1 MIQDSAG
8 EISHN
13 PEFQALQQYSADV
26 GSNSSLVQGAGGN
39 TSIKINGVMW
49 IKASGTW
56 LMNAREAHQFVPVEI
71 DPLLQAVSD
80 NDPRAEKSID
90 FVVQSLNPSGLR
102 PSIETT
108 VHALL
113 PHKVVVHVHCV
124 KTISL
129 AVQAQGE
136 QHLNDLLTDFAW
148 SWIPYVRPGLTLAN
162 CIQQHMKAGSN
173 VLVLGNHG
181 LVVAA
186 DTVDAASLLLD
197 DIINAL
203 SVAPRTAP
211 QPDHDKLK
219 HCMTDSQY
227 RLPIHSQAHA
237 VACDETA
244 LSIAAGGSL
253 YPDHVIFIGAGSTIA
268 QDNETASEVSKRY
281 VKNGL
286 KEPVCILF
294 PGSGVLI
301 RDDANP
307 GQEAMAACLADVCLH
322 IKPDAEINYF
332 TDRQNDELL
341 NWEAETYRQKLD
353 SQR

>member
-1 MIQDSAG
+1 MIQ
-8 EISHN
+8 EIADEVNHN
-13 PEFQALQQYSADV
+13 PEFQALQQYSAGV
-26 GSNSSLVQGAGGN
+26 GNNSSLVQGAGGN
-39 TSIKINGVMW
+39 TSIKLDGVMW

-129 AVQAQGE
+129 AVQTQGE
-136 QHLNDLLTDFAW
+136 QQLNALLADFAW

-162 CIQQHMKAGSN
+162 CIKQNMKAGSN

-186 DTVDAASLLLD
+186 ETVEAASVLLED
-197 DIINAL
+197 VINAL
-203 SVAPRTAP
+203 SVLPRTAP
-211 QPDHDKLK
+211 QPDFDRLSHL
-219 HCMTDSQY
+219 MTDSRY
-227 RLPIHSQAHA
+227 RLPNHPQAHA
-237 VACDETA
+237 VACDTTA

-268 QDNETASEVSKRY
+268 QENETASDVSMRCIEH
-281 VKNGL
+281 GQ

-301 RDDANP
+301 RSDANP
-307 GQEAMAACLADVCLH
+307 GQEAMAACLSDVCMH
-322 IKPDAEINYF
+322 IAPGIEINYF